1 MNSKTTDGFALITG
15 AASGIGKNAAF
26 SFAESGAA
34 GILFADINEKGA
46 EESAIESKKYASN
59 PAYRAISIRVD
70 ITDENSV
77 QAMVDAAIK
86 EFGRIDYN
94 VNSAGIGTSVVT
106 GMAELPL
113 AEFDN
118 VLNVNM
124 KGTVLCNRAVLK
136 AMLAQEPREFQGRY
150 VARSLGRGCIV
161 NLGSANSYAAIPGKT
176 SYTTA
181 KHAVIGITKT
191 AAVDYSKQGIR
202 VNAVCPI
209 WVEGP
214 MTEHEAQ
221 VNPHLDQVVQAVVP
235 LKRMAQA
242 DEVADA
248 IQFLCS
254 PAASFIT
261 GTGLI
266 IDAGTGLTVRLI

>member
-1 MNSKTTDGFALITG
+1 
-15 AASGIGKNAAF
+15 
-26 SFAESGAA
+26 
-34 GILFADINEKGA
+34 
-46 EESAIESKKYASN
+46 
-59 PAYRAISIRVD
+59 
-70 ITDENSV
+70 
-77 QAMVDAAIK
+77 MVDTAIK

-94 VNSAGIGTSVVT
+94 INSAGIGTTVMT

-113 AEFDN
+113 SEFDN
-118 VLNVNM
+118 VLNINM
-124 KGTVLCNRAVLK
+124 RGTVLCNRAVLQ
-136 AMLAQEPREFQGRY
+136 AMLIQEPRAFQGRY
-150 VARSLGRGCIV
+150 TTRSLGRGCIV
-161 NLGSANSYAAIPGKT
+161 NLGSANSYAATPGKT

-209 WVEGP
+209 WVEGA
-214 MTEHEAQ
+214 MTEREAQ
-221 VNPHLDQVVQAVVP
+221 VNPHLEQIVQAVVP

>member
-1 MNSKTTDGFALITG
+1 M
-15 AASGIGKNAAF
+15 
-26 SFAESGAA
+26 
-34 GILFADINEKGA
+34 AD
-46 EESAIESKKYASN
+46 
-59 PAYRAISIRVD
+59 
-70 ITDENSV
+70 
-77 QAMVDAAIK
+77 
-86 EFGRIDYN
+86 
-94 VNSAGIGTSVVT
+94 
-106 GMAELPL
+106 LPL
-113 AEFDN
+113 SEFDN

-136 AMLAQEPREFQGRY
+136 AMLTQEPREFQGRY
-150 VARSLGRGCIV
+150 AARSLGRGCIV
-161 NLGSANSYAAIPGKT
+161 NLGSAYSYAPTPGKT

-191 AAVDYSKQGIR
+191 AGKLNALDVLLLMLIAISLIIAVDYSKQGIR

-209 WVEGP
+209 WVERA
-214 MTEHEAQ
+214 MTEREAQ
-221 VNPHLDQVVQAVVP
+221 VNPHLDQIVQAVVP

-254 PAASFIT
+254 PAASLIT
-261 GTGLI
+261 GADLI